1 MFSIVID
8 FSKIVIDSKLTLLGN
23 KIKPFPINLKHTIG
37 LILTIPNELYE
48 QLLEQ
53 DIGINRITFI
63 NTPLFVDSIIDYT
76 YFQYDSDMKICELHN
91 LHKINCYAISS
102 VLESLLYYI
111 PNDVTISASIQIQ
124 NKKLISKL
132 ISENFKNP
140 IISNKSSIGNQF
152 EKSMLFLSKLND
164 IMSYDATNE
173 VTFKLLQYKT
183 KSNILQF
190 RFENETIRRLKYF
203 SKIGNSINNDKTITQ
218 KEITGCFNVQKMDN
232 QLVYILQFCDES
244 FKLGTEEGAEIISCR
259 FSFHSHPFGLYDVYK
274 FKLGWPSNFDYLAY
288 LYSVQNHTLFHI
300 VISNEGIY
308 IISLSDEWSKNTDF
322 RITDELNS
330 FILDKYKIR
339 KTDSDLTLKK
349 YINKINGIN
358 YKNKRIFNMEFRSW
372 NHLKIPF
379 SVFEP
384 CVQNDDK

>member
-1 MFSIVID
+1 
-8 FSKIVIDSKLTLLGN
+8 
-23 KIKPFPINLKHTIG
+23 
-37 LILTIPNELYE
+37 
-48 QLLEQ
+48 
-53 DIGINRITFI
+53 
-63 NTPLFVDSIIDYT
+63 
-76 YFQYDSDMKICELHN
+76 
-91 LHKINCYAISS
+91 
-102 VLESLLYYI
+102 
-111 PNDVTISASIQIQ
+111 
-124 NKKLISKL
+124 
-132 ISENFKNP
+132 
-140 IISNKSSIGNQF
+140 
-152 EKSMLFLSKLND
+152 MLFLSKLND

-330 FILDKYKIR
+330 FILDKYKIK
-339 KTDSDLTLKK
+339 KTDSDLSLKK

-384 CVQNDDK
+384 SLQNDDK